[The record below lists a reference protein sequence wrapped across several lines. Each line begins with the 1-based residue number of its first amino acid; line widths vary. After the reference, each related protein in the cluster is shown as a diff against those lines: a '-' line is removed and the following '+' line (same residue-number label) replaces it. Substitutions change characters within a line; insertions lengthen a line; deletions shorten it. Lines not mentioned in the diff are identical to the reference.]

1 MFGRLLPHFSRVAAS
16 AVTVSAVAVT
26 AVSFSRKEPISY
38 ADAVV
43 GSGGGIIDDYHQG
56 SNSLPT
62 SFPMGK
68 LPFAGAQWTSS
79 STATSTAAGTSGDG
93 EEGCAVVAFNLEEYM
108 RARRAEEADREPVP
122 DG

>member
-26 AVSFSRKEPISY
+26 AVPFSRKEPISY

-43 GSGGGIIDDYHQG
+43 GSGGGIIDDYH
-56 SNSLPT
+56 PA